1 MLSHYL
7 TLKLVADQLQE
18 RVNSSEVAEVFSQN
32 RNEIL
37 ISTVRGEEKFTI
49 QASCEARTNHIFLR
63 EPVTRAKR
71 NSIDL
76 FPDVIGRTIIA
87 IVMNK
92 FDRIIEVSF
101 DNALTLCLNFFGSRS
116 NFYIVNNQNVIK
128 DSFKR
133 PRQTVGQNYE
143 TERDTPVLLSAGTD
157 FDSFCAQFHK
167 YPEAKNLSKALVR
180 ATPLLG
186 STLTRET
193 LHRARLD
200 PNCALDL
207 IQSQHLKDLWE
218 TVQSVFLELRHPL
231 PTIYFDGS
239 TPHTFALVT
248 LHHLSALRSHAYG
261 DISDAIRL
269 FVSRSHGAKS
279 FEQAKGDI
287 VEPLKREFEKE
298 KRTQERMKE
307 ELESANRAA
316 VYEKF
321 GNLLMTKLNDVQKG
335 MEEIE
340 VEDVEDS
347 QTFKIPLDPSISPV
361 QNALTYFEKA
371 KKARTARTNTADRLR
386 TLDNQ
391 LKDLEEMLSQLAK
404 CENRETLKASV
415 DQHMAKLTQM
425 GIVKDKS
432 LPVEATLFRRF
443 IVEGGFE
450 VWAGKNSQNNDLLT
464 MKYARQNDLWFHAR
478 GAGGSHVILRKGT
491 GKGEPGKHA
500 IEQAA
505 SVAAYYSHAK
515 GSKIVPVVV
524 AERKYVRKRR
534 GAPEGEVILE
544 REKMLFVE
552 PKLPE

>member
-1 MLSHYL
+1 
-7 TLKLVADQLQE
+7 
-18 RVNSSEVAEVFSQN
+18 
-32 RNEIL
+32 
-37 ISTVRGEEKFTI
+37 
-49 QASCEARTNHIFLR
+49 
-63 EPVTRAKR
+63 
-71 NSIDL
+71 
-76 FPDVIGRTIIA
+76 
-87 IVMNK
+87 
-92 FDRIIEVSF
+92 
-101 DNALTLCLNFFGSRS
+101 
-116 NFYIVNNQNVIK
+116 
-128 DSFKR
+128 
-133 PRQTVGQNYE
+133 
-143 TERDTPVLLSAGTD
+143 
-157 FDSFCAQFHK
+157 
-167 YPEAKNLSKALVR
+167 
-180 ATPLLG
+180 
-186 STLTRET
+186 
-193 LHRARLD
+193 
-200 PNCALDL
+200 
-207 IQSQHLKDLWE
+207 
-218 TVQSVFLELRHPL
+218 
-231 PTIYFDGS
+231 
-239 TPHTFALVT
+239 
-248 LHHLSALRSHAYG
+248 
-261 DISDAIRL
+261 
-269 FVSRSHGAKS
+269 
-279 FEQAKGDI
+279 
-287 VEPLKREFEKE
+287 
-298 KRTQERMKE
+298 
-307 ELESANRAA
+307 
-316 VYEKF
+316 
-321 GNLLMTKLNDVQKG
+321 MTKLNDVQKG